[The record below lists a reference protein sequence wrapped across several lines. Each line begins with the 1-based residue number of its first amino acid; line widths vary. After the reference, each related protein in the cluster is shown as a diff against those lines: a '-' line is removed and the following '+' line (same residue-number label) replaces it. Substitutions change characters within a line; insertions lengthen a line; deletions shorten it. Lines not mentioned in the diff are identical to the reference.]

1 MKLIKQTTRLYQED
15 SSDKI
20 ALIQSFAN
28 FVNMVNPEKGAEF
41 KEQVKRIKEKYLRRQ

>member
-15 SSDKI
+15 GSDKI
-20 ALIQSFAN
+20 ASIQGFAN
-28 FVNMVNPEKGAEF
+28 FINMVTPEKGAEF